1 MRAPPMLVVV
11 LALAVAPARGH
22 ADADADDELY
32 RLGHAGLNLRT
43 DTGTHRVRVD
53 VGLRL
58 GPVDLTA
65 VLDPKVFID
74 RRQND
79 SDLIAEYMFR
89 PDGWA
94 ALAGWRLTQISIDR
108 GTQFHHMLLVG
119 VTGGLPRLFDVVYP
133 RFGLELEANLL
144 RHGAGLET
152 DTLSLSSERHYL
164 DLVSANLF
172 LRLDYAV
179 GI

>member
-1 MRAPPMLVVV
+1 MRALFVALV
-11 LALAVAPARGH
+11 ALAAPAVAG
-22 ADADADDELY
+22 ADEMDDEID
-32 RLGHAGLNLRT
+32 RLWHTGVNLRT

-53 VGLRL
+53 LGVRV

-79 SDLIAEYMFR
+79 TDLLAEYMFR

-108 GTQFHHMLLVG
+108 GTQFHHMLLLG
-119 VTGGLPRLFDVVYP
+119 VSGGLPRLFEVIFP
-133 RFGLELEANLL
+133 RFGLELEANVL
-144 RHGAGLET
+144 RHGSGLET
-152 DTLSLSSERHYL
+152 DTISVASERHYR
-164 DLVSANLF
+164 DLLSVNLF
-172 LRLDYAV
+172 LRFDYA
-179 GI
+179 GEI

>member
-1 MRAPPMLVVV
+1 MHTLLI
-11 LALAVAPARGH
+11 LALLVMAAPATARAQEVDG
-22 ADADADDELY
+22 DDDELL
-32 RLGHAGLNLRT
+32 RLWHTGLNLRT
-43 DTGTHRVRVD
+43 DTGAHRVRVD
-53 VGLRL
+53 AGVRL
-58 GPVDLTA
+58 GPIDLTA

-79 SDLIAEYMFR
+79 SDLVAEYMFR

-94 ALAGWRLTQISIDR
+94 ALAGWRFTQVSIDR
-108 GTQFHHMLLVG
+108 GTQFHHMVLVG
-119 VTGGLPRLFDVVYP
+119 VSGGLPRLLGAIYP
-133 RFGLELEANLL
+133 RFGLELEANVL

-152 DTLSLSSERHYL
+152 DGISLASERHYL

-172 LRLDYAV
+172 LRFDYAV

>member
-1 MRAPPMLVVV
+1 MTRLV
-11 LALAVAPARGH
+11 LALFLLAAPTAARG
-22 ADADADDELY
+22 DDVDDTLD

-43 DTGTHRVRVD
+43 DTGTHRVRLD
-53 VGLRL
+53 AGLRL

-79 SDLIAEYMFR
+79 TDLVAEYMFR

-94 ALAGWRLTQISIDR
+94 LLAGWRLTQISIDR
-108 GTQFHHMLLVG
+108 GTHFHHMALLG
-119 VTGGLPRLFDVVYP
+119 VSAGLPTLLDVVFP
-133 RFGLELEANLL
+133 RFGFEFEANVL
-144 RHGAGLET
+144 RHGSGLET
-152 DTLSLSSERHYL
+152 DNLSLESERHYR
-164 DLVSANLF
+164 DLLSVNLF
-172 LRLDYAV
+172 LRFDYAV

>member
-1 MRAPPMLVVV
+1 MRPPPMLVVV
-11 LALAVAPARGH
+11 LALAVAPARAH
-22 ADADADDELY
+22 ADADDELY
-32 RLGHAGLNLRT
+32 RLGHGGLNLRT
-43 DTGTHRVRVD
+43 DTGVHRVRID
-53 VGLRL
+53 AGLRL

-79 SDLIAEYMFR
+79 SDLLAEYMFR

-108 GTQFHHMLLVG
+108 GTQFHHMLLLG
-119 VTGGLPRLFDVVYP
+119 ASGGLPRLFEVVFP
-133 RFGLELEANLL
+133 RFGIELEANVL
-144 RHGAGLET
+144 RHGGGLET
-152 DTLSLSSERHYL
+152 DGISLASERHYL
-164 DLVSANLF
+164 DLLSVNLF
-172 LRLDYAV
+172 LRFDYAI